1 MEVKDE
7 FQSIKN
13 KGLLWDLLCEENV
26 NFKNALSSN
35 FKETQQIFE
44 NTIMDVI
51 SQKQKQDNLLD
62 LNKRSISTIS
72 KQFVSKKVNPNEKIL
87 STNIQQS
94 RMNELDKKF
103 KQTQEEM
110 NNMLNVK
117 KPDNIN
123 FSSDIDTPL
132 LNVEEE
138 LNKKIA
144 ERKYDIMNVIEDSN
158 TDNTDNKDNT
168 DNTDTTDNKEEN
180 IQQGIKFNNN
190 IIKNELND
198 TVTELENDIFS
209 KLKTKTM
216 DSDDDNDFV
225 SNNSQKILPIINKDN
240 TKHNTKHNTKY
251 NNDVL
256 LNKILDN
263 QNLIMKHLNI
273 L

>member
-26 NFKNALSSN
+26 NFKNAVSSD
-35 FKETQQIFE
+35 FKGTQQIFE
-44 NTIMDVI
+44 NTIIDVI

-72 KQFVSKKVNPNEKIL
+72 KQFVSKKINPNEKIL
-87 STNIQQS
+87 SKNIQQS
-94 RMNELDKKF
+94 RMNDLDKKF

-123 FSSDIDTPL
+123 FSSDVDTPL

-144 ERKYDIMNVIEDSN
+144 ERNYDIMNVIEDS
-158 TDNTDNKDNT
+158 DK
-168 DNTDTTDNKEEN
+168 DNKEEN
-180 IQQGIKFNNN
+180 IHQDVVNNNDNNNDNNN
-190 IIKNELND
+190 IIKNEIND
-198 TVTELENDIFS
+198 TVSDLENDIFS

-225 SNNSQKILPIINKDN
+225 SNNSQKTLPLTI
-240 TKHNTKHNTKY
+240 
-251 NNDVL
+251 NNDVTKNNNDLL

>member
-26 NFKNALSSN
+26 NFKNAVSSD
-35 FKETQQIFE
+35 FKETQKIFE
-44 NTIMDVI
+44 NTIIDVI

-72 KQFVSKKVNPNEKIL
+72 QQFVSKKVNPNEKIL
-87 STNIQQS
+87 SKNIQQS
-94 RMNELDKKF
+94 RMNDLDKKF

-123 FSSDIDTPL
+123 FSSDVDTPL

-144 ERKYDIMNVIEDSN
+144 ERNYDIMNVIEDSN
-158 TDNTDNKDNT
+158 QN
-168 DNTDTTDNKEEN
+168 NKEEN
-180 IQQGIKFNNN
+180 IHQGVEFNNN
-190 IIKNELND
+190 IKNEINDTIND

-225 SNNSQKILPIINKDN
+225 SNNSQKTLPLTINNDT
-240 TKHNTKHNTKY
+240 TKHN
-251 NNDVL
+251 NDLL